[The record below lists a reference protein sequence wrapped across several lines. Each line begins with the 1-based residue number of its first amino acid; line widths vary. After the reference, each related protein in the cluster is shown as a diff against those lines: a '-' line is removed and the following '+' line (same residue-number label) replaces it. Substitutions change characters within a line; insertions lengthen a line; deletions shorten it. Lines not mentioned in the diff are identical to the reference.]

1 MAMNIAMMMRFLSGI
16 KTMKNGKPKNQKQ
29 RKSSYTLLGIHQD
42 IEIGVCQKTKNKRQ
56 KDYGHKYRPFCV
68 CCPDAKFFFD
78 LKRTTNKDVFCRVIY
93 L

>member
-1 MAMNIAMMMRFLSGI
+1 MAMNIAMMLRFLSGI

-56 KDYGHKYRPFCV
+56 KDYGHKYRPFLCLMKG
-68 CCPDAKFFFD
+68 CKKIF
-78 LKRTTNKDVFCRVIY
+78 
-93 L
+93 